1 MKLAIKRLTENC
13 ALIVLVWI
21 KCVLSV
27 WLGLSMVVAVGNHV
41 VACSNLRLFECLLK
55 DVDVCVVL

>member
-1 MKLAIKRLTENC
+1 MV
-13 ALIVLVWI
+13 VLVG
-21 KCVLSV
+21 VELM
-27 WLGLSMVVAVGNHV
+27 LGVGFCLGVVVAVGNHV